1 MNGAGA
7 ENTSRKH
14 ELHFEELPWRST
26 GKIISVHNINELVGW
41 SLLALVLFV
50 PMAAGGNRPVVWML
64 VAAFIGGLLLLH
76 GGVMLLSG
84 RRVARRAPALLWG
97 GAALALYAGL
107 QSQPLPTWFPE
118 RPASGYLSTDP
129 DASFIA
135 AIRIASYLGFFFLV
149 QQVAGSA
156 QRVMRLLWW
165 LGAGVFAHAIWALAA
180 LSLLGDIALWGAK
193 EAYQG
198 MATGAFVN
206 RNSLATFLAMGIAV
220 VMVLAMRRL
229 GETAQQGRPAIAEL
243 MLPGLALLTMMAA
256 VLATGSRMGL
266 AAATLAALMA
276 GAIMSWKLALS
287 RARTMLLLMLAGLL
301 ALPVFGAVAVDR
313 LIFSIAELGPRLS
326 LYQQVAAMIAANPLW
341 GVGADAFASAFEI
354 AHGPGLSGDLIWH
367 LPHNSYLTNWVE
379 MGLFFGSLP
388 LLIGLYLGIWLIR
401 CIRRRTQFFA
411 PPVAALAALAAASLH
426 SILDFS
432 LEFQGNTLLLIFL
445 LGLSTARLRK
455 AGSA

>member
-7 ENTSRKH
+7 EKAAHKH
-14 ELHFEELPWRST
+14 ELHFEELPRRR
-26 GKIISVHNINELVGW
+26 GRKIISDHNINDLIGW

-50 PMAAGGNRPVVWML
+50 PMAAGGNRPVVWMC

-76 GGVMLLSG
+76 GGVMLLLG

-107 QSQPLPTWFPE
+107 QSQPLPAWFPE
-118 RPASGYLSTDP
+118 RPMSGYLSTDP

-135 AIRIASYLGFFFLV
+135 AIRIASYLGFFFLA
-149 QQVAGSA
+149 QQVAGNA
-156 QRVMRLLWW
+156 PRVMRLLWG
-165 LGAGVFAHAIWALAA
+165 LGAGIFAHAVLALAA
-180 LSLLGDIALWGAK
+180 LSLFGDIALWGQK

-220 VMVLAMRRL
+220 VMALAMRQL
-229 GETAQQGRPAIAEL
+229 GKSAQQRRPAIAEL
-243 MLPGLALLTMMAA
+243 ILPGLALLIMLAA

-266 AAATLAALMA
+266 AAAALAAVMA

-287 RARTMLLLMLAGLL
+287 RAGIVLLLMLAVLL
-301 ALPVFGAVAVDR
+301 AVLVFGAVAVDR
-313 LIFSIAELGPRLS
+313 LIFSLAELGPRLS

-341 GVGADAFASAFEI
+341 GIGADAFAPAFEI
-354 AHGPGLSGDLIWH
+354 VHGPGVSGDLIWH

-379 MGLFFGSLP
+379 MGLLFGSLP
-388 LLIGLYLGIWLIR
+388 LLMGVYLGIWLIR
-401 CIRRRTQFFA
+401 SIRRRTRFFTA
-411 PPVAALAALAAASLH
+411 PVAALAALAAASLH

-432 LEFQGNTLLLIFL
+432 LEIQGNTLLLLFL
-445 LGLSTARLRK
+445 LGLSTARLNK
-455 AGSA
+455 AEAA